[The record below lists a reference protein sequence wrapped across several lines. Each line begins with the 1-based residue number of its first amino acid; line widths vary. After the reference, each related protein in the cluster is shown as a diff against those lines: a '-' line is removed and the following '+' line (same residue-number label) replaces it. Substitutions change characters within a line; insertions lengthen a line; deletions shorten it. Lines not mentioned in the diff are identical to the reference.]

1 MSPPLPPPESS
12 PDLPPEAIRRTTRR
26 AFAGLTGGLLAAAG
40 GAWWLRSRA
49 PADGIPWP
57 FRRTHRADEA
67 VGRGLFGRT
76 RLAKEWPRSAAR
88 EPRTNGGIGVPPA
101 GGWEIHVSWPGG
113 PATNTPVG
121 ELLAGLP
128 RVESVTEL
136 KCVEG
141 WSEVVHWGGVRFADV
156 AAARGW
162 PLDRFAYVALTT
174 PDGLYYVGLDAPSAG
189 QPQTLLCDMLN
200 GEPLPAAHGGPL
212 RLVVPVKYGIKNLKW
227 VGRIEFTDAR
237 PADYWAE
244 RGYDW
249 YAGL

>member
-1 MSPPLPPPESS
+1 MPPDPSREQV
-12 PDLPPEAIRRTTRR
+12 RRTTRR
-26 AFAGLTGGLLAAAG
+26 AFAGLAGGMLAAAG
-40 GAWWLRSRA
+40 GAWWLRSRSDA
-49 PADGIPWP
+49 AGIPWP
-57 FRRTHRADEA
+57 FRKIHRADEA

-76 RLAKEWPRSAAR
+76 RLAKEWPPEAAN
-88 EPRTNGGIGVPPA
+88 EPRLNGQVGEPLA
-101 GGWEIHVSWPGG
+101 SKWEIAVSWPGG
-113 PATNTPVG
+113 AATNVPVG

-141 WSEVVHWGGVRFADV
+141 WSEVVRWGGVRLADV

-162 PLDRFAYVALTT
+162 PLDRFPYVSLAT
-174 PDGLYYVGLDAPSAG
+174 PDGLYYVGLDAASAAH
-189 QPQTLLCDMLN
+189 PQTLLCDTLL
-200 GEPLPAAHGGPL
+200 GEPLPAGHGGPL

-227 VGRIEFTDAR
+227 VGRIGFADSR

>member
-1 MSPPLPPPESS
+1 M
-12 PDLPPEAIRRTTRR
+12 A
-26 AFAGLTGGLLAAAG
+26 
-40 GAWWLRSRA
+40 RS
-49 PADGIPWP
+49 
-57 FRRTHRADEA
+57 
-67 VGRGLFGRT
+67 
-76 RLAKEWPRSAAR
+76 
-88 EPRTNGGIGVPPA
+88 
-101 GGWEIHVSWPGG
+101 SWPGRS
-113 PATNTPVG
+113 ATTSVPVG
-121 ELLAGLP
+121 DLLAGLP

-162 PLDRFAYVALTT
+162 PLDRFAVRVARDAGRGCTT
-174 PDGLYYVGLDAPSAG
+174 SGWTRPAPPSRRRCCA
-189 QPQTLLCDMLN
+189 TRLA
-200 GEPLPAAHGGPL
+200 GEPLPPAHGGPL
-212 RLVVPVKYGIKNLKW
+212 RLVIPVKYGIKNLKW